1 MKKILIANRGEIAVR
16 IIRACREL
24 GIKTVAVF
32 STVDRDALHCRLA
45 DESYCIGSP
54 PSKHSYLSI
63 PQLMSVA
70 AISGSDAIHPG
81 YGFLAENHKFARV
94 CEQYQIKFIGP
105 TSEHIEQLGDKLTA
119 KQIAKNEGVPLLN
132 SSHAP
137 LSTYEEAHTAAKKI
151 GYPLIIK
158 AAAGGGGRGMRI
170 VKSAKHL
177 QENFHTAQREAET
190 FFGNS
195 QVFLEKFLT
204 SPRHVEIQV
213 AADDFGNSIHL
224 GERDCTVQRRH
235 QKIIEESPCPT
246 ITKKLR
252 TQLGNAA
259 LKIVRSVKYLS
270 LGTVEFLLDKDNSFY
285 FIEMN
290 TRIQVEHPIT
300 ELVTGI
306 DLVKEQ
312 IRIACGEKID
322 VKNPNLQP
330 RGHAIECRINA
341 EDAVTFAPNPGRIT
355 DYHLP
360 GGPGIRI
367 DSMLTKDCYV
377 PPDYDSMIAKLIAY
391 GNNRDEAL
399 NRMRRALQEMQVN
412 GIKTNIN
419 FHLKVIDHP
428 NFRKGNIS
436 TNFIDELL
444 STGS

>member
-1 MKKILIANRGEIAVR
+1 MKKILVANRGEIAVR

-24 GIKTVAVF
+24 DIKTVAVF

-54 PSKHSYLSI
+54 PSKKSYLSI

-70 AISGSDAIHPG
+70 SISGCDAIHPG

-105 TSEHIEQLGDKLTA
+105 TSEQIEQLGDKLTA
-119 KQIAKNEGVPLLN
+119 KKIAKNEGIPLLEG
-132 SSHAP
+132 SHAP
-137 LSTYEEAHTAAKKI
+137 LSTYEDAQTAAKKI

-170 VKSAKHL
+170 VESARHL
-177 QENFHTAQREAET
+177 KESFYNAQREAET
-190 FFGNS
+190 FFSNS

-204 SPRHVEIQV
+204 APRHVEIQI
-213 AADDFGNSIHL
+213 AADELNNSIHL
-224 GERDCTVQRRH
+224 GERDCSIQRRH

-252 TQLGNAA
+252 SQLGNAA
-259 LKIVRSVKYLS
+259 LKIARSVKYRS

-300 ELVTGI
+300 ELVTNI

-312 IRIACGEKID
+312 IRIARGEKLD
-322 VKNPNLQP
+322 TKNSVLQP

-341 EDAVTFAPNPGRIT
+341 EDAVNFAPNPGRIT

-367 DSMLTKDCYV
+367 DSMLIRDCYV
-377 PPDYDSMIAKLIAY
+377 PPDYDSMIAKLIAH

-399 NRMRRALQEMQVN
+399 NRMRRALQEMQVS

-419 FHLKVIDHP
+419 FHLKIIDHP
-428 NFRKGNIS
+428 TFRKGNIS

-444 STGS
+444 STGN